1 MYSELVNAFSAT
13 RAGSWLV
20 RNFATKIDP
29 ILFRASG
36 GRFTSTGIPTLP
48 MLTLSAVGR
57 KSGELRHVQLAFYQ
71 DGEDY
76 LVVASAMGQDRHPGW
91 RYNIEA
97 NPAVEL
103 QVRGERFPA
112 NARVLDEDE
121 KARLWPETRSEHPPS
136 TRPRSPSQTSRLF
149 ASEGG
154 ASPTRAVGSCP
165 SCDDPAKAGVRFS
178 SVVEG

>member
-1 MYSELVNAFSAT
+1 MYSKLVNAFSAT

-121 KARLWPETRSEHPPS
+121 KARLWPEIKKTIPQMNTYENRTARNILVYRLSRRPDNQAPAGKGSPGQEAAS
-136 TRPRSPSQTSRLF
+136 TP
-149 ASEGG
+149 
-154 ASPTRAVGSCP
+154 
-165 SCDDPAKAGVRFS
+165 
-178 SVVEG
+178 

>member
-1 MYSELVNAFSAT
+1 MYSKLVNAFSAT

-57 KSGELRHVQLAFYQ
+57 KSGEHRHVQLAFYQ
-71 DGEDY
+71 IGEDY
-76 LVVASAMGQDRHPGW
+76 LVVASAMGQNRHPGW

-97 NPAVEL
+97 NPAVEI

-112 NARVLDEDE
+112 TARVLDEDE
-121 KARLWPETRSEHPPS
+121 KARLWPEIKKAIPQMNTYETR
-136 TRPRSPSQTSRLF
+136 TKRNILVFRLSRLPDNEATTDQDARAQEA
-149 ASEGG
+149 AST
-154 ASPTRAVGSCP
+154 P
-165 SCDDPAKAGVRFS
+165 
-178 SVVEG
+178 

>member
-1 MYSELVNAFSAT
+1 MYSKLVNAFSAT

-97 NPAVEL
+97 DPAVEL

-121 KARLWPETRSEHPPS
+121 KARLWPEIKKAIPQMDTYETRTERNILVFRLSRRTDKEIPAGQGTPRHEAAS
-136 TRPRSPSQTSRLF
+136 TP
-149 ASEGG
+149 
-154 ASPTRAVGSCP
+154 
-165 SCDDPAKAGVRFS
+165 
-178 SVVEG
+178 

>member
-1 MYSELVNAFSAT
+1 MYSKLVNAFSAT

-48 MLTLSAVGR
+48 MLTLSAIGR
-57 KSGELRHVQLAFYQ
+57 KSGQPRHVQLAFHQ
-71 DGEDY
+71 EGDDY
-76 LVVASAMGQDRHPGW
+76 LVVASAMGQERHPGW

-97 NPAVEL
+97 NPDVEV

-112 NARVLDEDE
+112 RASVLSEEE
-121 KARLWPETRSEHPPS
+121 KSRLWPAIKKTIPQMNTYESRTERNILVFRLSRRPDDQPPAH
-136 TRPRSPSQTSRLF
+136 R
-149 ASEGG
+149 
-154 ASPTRAVGSCP
+154 
-165 SCDDPAKAGVRFS
+165 
-178 SVVEG
+178 

>member
-1 MYSELVNAFSAT
+1 MYSKLVNAFSAT

-97 NPAVEL
+97 DPAVEL

-121 KARLWPETRSEHPPS
+121 KARLWPEIKKAIPQMDTYETRTERNILVFRLSRRTAKEIPAGQGTPRHEAAS
-136 TRPRSPSQTSRLF
+136 TP
-149 ASEGG
+149 
-154 ASPTRAVGSCP
+154 
-165 SCDDPAKAGVRFS
+165 
-178 SVVEG
+178 